1 MKKPKAEKIN
11 LPYASAVASFY
22 GDQGQVQGNSFLGR
36 LFKGGG
42 VGQRV
47 QTQSG
52 GGLSPR
58 TPSMPNRAGNGPS
71 AGDR

>member
-11 LPYASAVASFY
+11 LPYASTVANFY
-22 GDQGQVQGNSFLGR
+22 RDQGQTRGNSFLGR

-47 QTQSG
+47 QTQPG
-52 GGLSPR
+52 GVPK
-58 TPSMPNRAGNGPS
+58 
-71 AGDR
+71 

>member
-11 LPYASAVASFY
+11 LPYASTVANFY
-22 GDQGQVQGNSFLGR
+22 GDQGQTQGNSFLGR

-47 QTQSG
+47 QTQPGSGRPGSPALGGLFNKSSG
-52 GGLSPR
+52 GAPK
-58 TPSMPNRAGNGPS
+58 
-71 AGDR
+71 